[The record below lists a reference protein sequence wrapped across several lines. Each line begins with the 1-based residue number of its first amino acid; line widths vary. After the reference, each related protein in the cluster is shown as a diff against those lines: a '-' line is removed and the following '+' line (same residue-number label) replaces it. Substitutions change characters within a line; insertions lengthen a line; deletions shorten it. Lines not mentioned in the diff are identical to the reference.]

1 MAEIIYTYDELRR
14 QTAFAGPSGDIGIYT
29 YDFVGN
35 LLSIER
41 RSSSVVS
48 IIEFTPKSAP
58 VGASVTIH
66 GAGFSETPGE
76 NAVTFNGLPA
86 AVISATATR
95 VVTTVPSGTAS
106 GPISVTTP
114 TGSATSSIGFTTI
127 AVPEAP
133 TIIEFS
139 PSLGTVGTHV
149 TITGTNFESTLA
161 NNKVTF
167 NHTLAILRSANVTS
181 METEVP
187 AWSRI
192 GRVAISTPFGRIVSS
207 EDFFVLPA
215 PLSTADVELSSRIAF
230 GESKAVTI
238 GTPNKIALVVFDGT
252 AGQRVS
258 VGISEV
264 SFGNGA
270 GLFEVSILGPYGAAV
285 TRKLVGR
292 PDDIDME
299 PLPDTGTYTVLLDP
313 GTLTGSLSLTLS
325 EPVTDAIAIDGPSVL
340 LIIDKPGQDAR
351 LIFEGAAEQRVDLGV
366 SEVS

>member
-14 QTAFAGPSGDIGIYT
+14 LTAVAGPSGDIGIYT

-114 TGSATSSIGFTTI
+114 TGSATSSIGFTTT

-187 AWSRI
+187 PGAGS

-215 PLSTADVELSSRIAF
+215 PLSTADVEFTSRIAF

-252 AGQRVS
+252 AGAASERGHQR
-258 VGISEV
+258 GE
-264 SFGNGA
+264 
-270 GLFEVSILGPYGAAV
+270 L
-285 TRKLVGR
+285 R
-292 PDDIDME
+292 
-299 PLPDTGTYTVLLDP
+299 
-313 GTLTGSLSLTLS
+313 
-325 EPVTDAIAIDGPSVL
+325 
-340 LIIDKPGQDAR
+340 
-351 LIFEGAAEQRVDLGV
+351 
-366 SEVS
+366 

>member
-14 QTAFAGPSGDIGIYT
+14 LTAVAGPSGDIGIYT

-114 TGSATSSIGFTTI
+114 TGSATSSIGFTTT

-181 METEVP
+181 MRPKFRLEQDRGALLSAHHLAGSSAVK
-187 AWSRI
+187 
-192 GRVAISTPFGRIVSS
+192 ISL
-207 EDFFVLPA
+207 FFQLLSAQRMWNLPA
-215 PLSTADVELSSRIAF
+215 ESRLERAKRLQSAHQIRLPL
-230 GESKAVTI
+230 
-238 GTPNKIALVVFDGT
+238 
-252 AGQRVS
+252 
-258 VGISEV
+258 
-264 SFGNGA
+264 
-270 GLFEVSILGPYGAAV
+270 
-285 TRKLVGR
+285 
-292 PDDIDME
+292 
-299 PLPDTGTYTVLLDP
+299 
-313 GTLTGSLSLTLS
+313 
-325 EPVTDAIAIDGPSVL
+325 
-340 LIIDKPGQDAR
+340 
-351 LIFEGAAEQRVDLGV
+351 
-366 SEVS
+366 